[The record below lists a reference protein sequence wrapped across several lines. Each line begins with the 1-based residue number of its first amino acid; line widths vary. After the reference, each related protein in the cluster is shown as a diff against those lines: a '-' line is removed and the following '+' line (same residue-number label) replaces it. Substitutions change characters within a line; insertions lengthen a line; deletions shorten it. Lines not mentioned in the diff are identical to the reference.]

1 MNEVLVVSV
10 RGIMSFFSLLIF
22 TRILGKQQISQMT
35 FFDYVAGITIGSI
48 AASMTVDVSVRAW
61 PQFFGLFIWAALV
74 FLLQVVAMKWRWAS
88 KYIDGEP
95 TVVIMNGQIMETA
108 LRGTRYRVSDL
119 LEELRLLG
127 VFDLAQVEFAV
138 LETKGRISVL
148 LKSQHQPVTP
158 KDMNIPTE
166 YQGITTEL
174 IYDGI
179 IVDSNLDQVHLD
191 RKWLKKELR
200 KKGIHDPREVF
211 LATLDT
217 SGNLYVDT
225 YKDHVTSPV
234 DISDPIKPQKK

>member
-1 MNEVLVVSV
+1 M
-10 RGIMSFFSLLIF
+10 
-22 TRILGKQQISQMT
+22 
-35 FFDYVAGITIGSI
+35 
-48 AASMTVDVSVRAW
+48 
-61 PQFFGLFIWAALV
+61 
-74 FLLQVVAMKWRWAS
+74 
-88 KYIDGEP
+88 
-95 TVVIMNGQIMETA
+95 
-108 LRGTRYRVSDL
+108 
-119 LEELRLLG
+119 
-127 VFDLAQVEFAV
+127 
-138 LETKGRISVL
+138 L

-200 KKGIHDPREVF
+200 KKGIHDPSEVF